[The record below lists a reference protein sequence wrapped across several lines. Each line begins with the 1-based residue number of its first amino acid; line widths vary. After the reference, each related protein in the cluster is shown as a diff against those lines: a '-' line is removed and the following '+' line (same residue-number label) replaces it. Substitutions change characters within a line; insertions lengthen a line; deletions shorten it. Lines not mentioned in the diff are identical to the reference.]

1 MISNAHRHQNGGHD
15 PPKMLGDVQNL
26 PGYRDTPKTGRLSS
40 VGWDLTSPKCRH
52 TPNGSK
58 RFDIQHLRV
67 ATREAIAGRD
77 DAPESPDLIFKHPTE
92 VPTVRF
98 QGGKHQ
104 KREDEAAI
112 TEMLTPYILYVP
124 NSLKNTWSCPA
135 HFLCR
140 ASKTLRREEI
150 CAPWRGCCRSTTCT
164 VCQRRA

>member
-1 MISNAHRHQNGGHD
+1 MLIASKMGDMIRR
-15 PPKMLGDVQNL
+15 KCWETCKIW
-26 PGYRDTPKTGRLSS
+26 GYRDTPKTGRLSS

-58 RFDIQHLRV
+58 WFDIQHLGV

-77 DAPESPDLIFKHPTE
+77 DAPKSPDLIFKNPTE

-98 QGGKHQ
+98 RGGKHQ

-112 TEMLTPYILYVP
+112 TEMLTPYILLYVP
-124 NSLKNTWSCPA
+124 NSLKNTWSCPE